1 MNRLGISAFCLCLFI
16 ASVYIARQGHVFAQQ
31 DPSPTPGR
39 AIYLVEPDKVLLKV
53 GETIDVEVSL
63 LTAEGC
69 TFGSAHFVMEA
80 VDENIESS
88 DLLQRISDWDWP
100 YRPLP
105 NSPSTSTWEAKELGS
120 VKLVAYSFGEGVC
133 QPDPATPA
141 PFFHASASGV
151 SQEILIVDHIYE
163 SFLPVVHSAP

>member
-1 MNRLGISAFCLCLFI
+1 MNRFGTSAFCLCLFI

-31 DPSPTPGR
+31 DPNPTPSR

-69 TFGSAHFVMEA
+69 RYGSFGFTFKA
-80 VDENIESS
+80 VDNDLEDS
-88 DLLQRISDWDWP
+88 DLLQRQSGGEK
-100 YRPLP
+100 PLP
-105 NSPSTSTWEAKELGS
+105 NDPSNSVWKATRLGR
-120 VKLVAYSFGEGVC
+120 VKLVAYSHGEGVC

-141 PFFHASASGV
+141 PFFYASASGV

-163 SFLPVVHSAP
+163 SFLPIAHSGP